1 MQNSDS
7 LEDFAAELAKEIE
20 ALEQAQAAGLES
32 GGQHNAGLSATSLGG
47 HGLPNSAGLKISSAP
62 APMAL
67 SAAHLSTYLAPPSTV
82 DQRIAK
88 LRIIKNLVESQMAPS
103 SSADAYHYYASQALK
118 RGQPITASFMTIAQT
133 EKNERNIMQ
142 NSAGI
147 AENKAAIWSQRQRLN
162 RHDAQIKQLQN
173 ESRDGTAMSMA
184 LGKLDL
190 KGESSMAMGISY
202 GHFRGKDAPAL
213 GMASRLNNTVYFDM
227 GLAYGSHHDQLGYAA
242 SMSWRW

>member
-1 MQNSDS
+1 M
-7 LEDFAAELAKEIE
+7 
-20 ALEQAQAAGLES
+20 
-32 GGQHNAGLSATSLGG
+32 
-47 HGLPNSAGLKISSAP
+47 P
-62 APMAL
+62 
-67 SAAHLSTYLAPPSTV
+67 
-82 DQRIAK
+82 
-88 LRIIKNLVESQMAPS
+88 
-103 SSADAYHYYASQALK
+103 
-118 RGQPITASFMTIAQT
+118 IAQT

-162 RHDAQIKQLQN
+162 RHDLQIKQLQN
-173 ESRDGTAMSMA
+173 ESREGTAMSMA

-202 GHFRGKDAPAL
+202 GHFRGKDAVAL
-213 GMASRLNNTVYFDM
+213 GMASRLNKTVYFDM